1 MNSRPLKPSQ
11 LDISKIT
18 FVQGVKK
25 QGRIPPINIKH
36 GDQYLNVVIPNI
48 SFPGGLFISTN
59 EKGDKGYKLAGT
71 LKNCDPYGKEVSTGT
86 DELSYFYNFLN
97 QLYEKLITA
106 FVENS
111 VQWTGK
117 KRSEEV
123 IRETFKPIVSLS
135 SDKVNGEYIPNGKYA
150 PSISLK
156 VPVWDGKVS
165 TEILDERNEYLHVTP
180 DSLPTI
186 LRKGVSV
193 MATVSFSI
201 YVMAGGGMGV
211 TMRLQSCK
219 LRPSNRLG
227 TDDIYRELEA
237 EEESQNPTPQE
248 EEQPSV
254 VESQEETVEVIE
266 EEEEPVL
273 ARQVTTPSQPE
284 RKRRGQK

>member
-1 MNSRPLKPSQ
+1 MNARPLKPSQ

-36 GDQYLNVVIPNI
+36 GDQYLNVVIQNI
-48 SFPGGLFISTN
+48 SFPGGLFVSTN
-59 EKGDKGYKLAGT
+59 EKGEHGYKLAGT
-71 LKNCDPYGKEVSTGT
+71 LKNCDPYGKEAATAT
-86 DELSYFYNFLN
+86 DELSCLYNFLN
-97 QLYEKLITA
+97 ALHEKLILA

-123 IRETFKPIVSLS
+123 IRETFKPIISLS

-165 TEILDERNEYLHVTP
+165 TEIYDDKNEPMYVTT

-186 LRKGVSV
+186 LRKGVSL
-193 MATVSFSI
+193 MTTISFSV

-211 TMRLQSCK
+211 TIRLQSCK
-219 LRPSNRLG
+219 LKPSTRL
-227 TDDIYRELEA
+227 TSADIYRELE
-237 EEESQNPTPQE
+237 EEEQSQNPQQTQDE

-254 VESQEETVEVIE
+254 VETQEEVVEVIE
-266 EEEEPVL
+266 EEEEPVKP
-273 ARQVTTPSQPE
+273 QPTVTTD